1 MNCPGCGRPVAVAR
15 PACLYC
21 GAALSA
27 EAVAAAGRS
36 RADVL
41 SPEAAARPERALVLV
56 RLEGAE
62 PGALAAALGA
72 SAYEAAQWM
81 RRGGYHLHRAL
92 PPEEARAER
101 DRLAAAGLA
110 AFAVDEAGVR
120 AAAEPAVAGGGSFAD
135 GRLRVRVGTGAAEI
149 AAGDVLLVVKGP
161 IAREHPPRDDRLRF
175 ARLATLEPGYRF
187 HLHLAAGGPP
197 VELDPWAFD
206 FGAARSGE
214 SSLLEIAGWVD
225 RLAATAAVDDTFR
238 RMPPALAPAAPAP
251 GDGVAGP
258 DDALR
263 RTAGRGEDVVLDNL
277 AQFRFYSA
285 WRAAAERLA
294 RR

>member
-1 MNCPGCGRPVAVAR
+1 VI
-15 PACLYC
+15 
-21 GAALSA
+21 
-27 EAVAAAGRS
+27 
-36 RADVL
+36 
-41 SPEAAARPERALVLV
+41 V

-62 PGALAAALGA
+62 AGVLAAALGA

-81 RRGGYHLHRAL
+81 LRGGYHLHRAL

-101 DRLAAAGLA
+101 DRLAAGGLA
-110 AFAVDEAGVR
+110 AFTVDEAAVR
-120 AAAEPAVAGGGSFAD
+120 EAAEPALAAGGSYAD
-135 GRLRVRVGTGAAEI
+135 GRLRVRVGNAALEV
-149 AAGDVLLVVKGP
+149 APGDVLLVVKGP
-161 IAREHPPRDDRLRF
+161 ITREHPAREDRLRF
-175 ARLATLEPGYRF
+175 ARLATLEPGYRY

-214 SSLLEIAGWVD
+214 SSLLAIAGWVD
-225 RLAATAAVDDTFR
+225 RLAGAAPVDDTFR
-238 RMPPALAPAAPAP
+238 RLPPALAPAAPAP
-251 GDGVAGP
+251 EAGVAAA

-263 RTAGRGEDVVLDNL
+263 RTAGRGDDVVLDNL